1 MDNCP
6 NGGWLWSRTS
16 ARWTFLQVMMVITL
30 FLFAM
35 ACNLNFLLVNAGQ
48 NKTIIYGSIVTQC
61 NFETLTIRPPW
72 KKEAMWHEK
81 KKKSYIWNVKAI
93 IHMGSE
99 SYLTYGKWKNSYIWE
114 AKEILHMGS
123 KRNLTH
129 MKSESNLTYGKWKRS
144 YIWEVKA
151 ILHMGSES
159 DLTYMG
165 SERNLTYGKRKKSY
179 IWEVKEILHIW
190 KVKAI

>member
-6 NGGWLWSRTS
+6 NGGRLWSRTS

-48 NKTIIYGSIVTQC
+48 NKTIIYGSILTQC

-114 AKEILHMGS
+114 AKEILHIWS
-123 KRNLTH
+123 KRT
-129 MKSESNLTYGKWKRS
+129 LTYGKLKKS
-144 YIWEVKA
+144 YIWEVKE